1 MACYIKYKTLK
12 KWINFVTLPFEIL
25 YLQEVSMSD
34 EEFVRTYKALY
45 DVVIPDLDYYI
56 RQIDCRDGCPV
67 NTDPRGY
74 MLQLHAGNYLE
85 GYKIARGPNPF
96 ASICGVICGA
106 PCELTCRRDRV
117 DKTLTIRAQKRF
129 LAEWFGL
136 DKAAHVKSL
145 EMSYSR
151 GSTKPQP
158 NGMKVA
164 CIGAGVASYTA
175 AHDLLRLGYA
185 VDIYEM
191 MRMPGGMLTYGV
203 PNYRLKNE
211 VAINEC
217 YAIEHLGAK
226 IFYNMKVGRDITLS
240 ELQEKYDAVFIG
252 IGLWKSRD
260 LPIEGA
266 NEPDVIRGIEYLR
279 VICAEQEWK
288 IGENVIVVGGGNV
301 AFDVGR
307 TSVRNKAK
315 TVTMVCLE
323 SRDEQT
329 ADEFEIEDG
338 IEEGIKIINRVAPKS
353 VVRDAAGKI
362 SGLKVQK
369 IHRLFE
375 HDGRFSPQVIP
386 DSEYII
392 PCDTLALAIGQSM
405 DMSFLNGWDKKS
417 QLKIDRGIITTER
430 GTGRTSVKGIYA
442 GGDAAFG
449 PALFITAIRHGQEAA
464 RAIDEDLRGAKPYR
478 EFVGEFTELTPWR
491 DKEYL
496 RTKWALPSMQPPE
509 VRRHNFNMVENNYTP
524 EEAHQQAN
532 RCLQCH
538 VSPVFD
544 GSLCIKCNGCVDV
557 CPCNCLTQVPISK
570 LNLDLG
576 EGNIRKA
583 VDNYYGVDSAEMQNE
598 DLDVMGTAMLKDE
611 DLCIRCGLCA
621 EKCPTQAV
629 TMDAMNYSFRWIG

>member
-1 MACYIKYKTLK
+1 MA
-12 KWINFVTLPFEIL
+12 
-25 YLQEVSMSD
+25 D
-34 EEFVRTYKALY
+34 EEFVTSYKELY

-74 MLQLHAGNYLE
+74 MLKLHAGNYLE

-96 ASICGVICGA
+96 ASICGIICGA
-106 PCELTCRRDRV
+106 PCELSCRRDRV

-129 LAEWFGL
+129 LDEWFGL
-136 DKAAHVKSL
+136 DKKAHIKSL

-151 GSTKPQP
+151 GSTHPKP
-158 NGMKVA
+158 NGLKVA
-164 CIGAGVASYTA
+164 CIGAGVASFTA

-203 PNYRLKNE
+203 PSYRLKND

-217 YAIEHLGAK
+217 SAIQHLGANV
-226 IFYNMKVGRDITLS
+226 FYNMKLGRDITLN
-240 ELQEKYDAVFIG
+240 ELQEKYDAVFLG

-266 NEPDVIRGIEYLR
+266 NEPDIIRGIEYLR
-279 VICAEQEWK
+279 VICAGQEWK
-288 IGENVIVVGGGNV
+288 IGEHVLVIGGGNV
-301 AFDVGR
+301 SFDVAR
-307 TSVRNKAK
+307 TSVRNGAK

-338 IEEGIKIINRVAPKS
+338 IEEGITLLNRLAPKA
-353 VVRDAAGKI
+353 VMRDSDGKI
-362 SGLKVQK
+362 TGLKVQK

-375 HDGRFSPQVIP
+375 HDGRFSPQLIA
-386 DSEYII
+386 DSEFII
-392 PCDTLALAIGQSM
+392 PCDTIALAIGQSM
-405 DMSFLNGWDKKS
+405 DMSFLNGWDKKKD
-417 QLKIDRGIITTER
+417 LKIDRGIITTER
-430 GTGRTSVKGIYA
+430 GTCRTSVQGIYA

-449 PALFITAIRHGQEAA
+449 PALFITAIKHGQEAA
-464 RAIDEDLRGAKPYR
+464 RAIDEDLQGARPYR
-478 EFVGEFTELTPWR
+478 EFVGEFTELSPWR

-496 RTKWALPSMQPPE
+496 RTKWALPTMQAPDI
-509 VRRHNFNMVENNYTP
+509 RKHNFNMVENNYTP
-524 EEAHQQAN
+524 EEAKSQAN

-544 GSLCIKCNGCVDV
+544 GTLCIKCNGCVDV
-557 CPCNCLTQVPISK
+557 CPCNCLKQVPISK
-570 LNLDLG
+570 LNLDVG
-576 EGNIRKA
+576 EGNLRKA
-583 VDNYYGVDSAEMQNE
+583 VDNFYGVDSASMEE
-598 DLDVMGTAMLKDE
+598 RDLNMMGSAMLKDE